1 MNTPPTDPGGAI
13 WAFNEWENGECVLID
28 CEGNIIHRCSSSW
41 GTYISLGMCDE
52 GED

>member
-28 CEGNIIHRCSSSW
+28 CEGNIIHPLFVE
-41 GTYISLGMCDE
+41 LGHVHKPWDV
-52 GED
+52 